1 MCLLGGS
8 GLGRRRADATAARLG
23 SLVFA
28 RGRLTGAGHAECG
41 RQAIGVERR
50 GRLDRC
56 FFARLA
62 GTTTA
67 RCRIVLRHGVV
78 HDRRTIAGR
87 GCGLYRTPVLDLLLA
102 ILAGTLVTLRAIVT
116 AAVGTRPIFAL
127 GTVVALCT
135 LLTLGTVVALDAL
148 LTLGTVV
155 ALDALLA
162 LGTVIALRTLLTL
175 RTVVALRTL
184 VAEAIT
190 ARLDLVEA
198 RLLLGADR
206 IALVA
211 EVVTVVELIE
221 VVTLAAH
228 RLVVGTTALI
238 GKNAEIMI
246 RELQII
252 FRVDPVAGH
261 LGVAGHVLVLFE
273 QLGRVAACAA
283 VDAIAA
289 VTLPLATA
297 AALTLL
303 ATTTAATAA
312 VLTVVDQITV
322 LVLEPKPALA
332 PEARVAIVPG
342 AAITCVSRAC
352 HGRRT
357 AAANDEGRAGVPSNA
372 CR

>member
-67 RCRIVLRHGVV
+67 RRRIVLRHGVV

-127 GTVVALCT
+127 DA

-155 ALDALLA
+155 
-162 LGTVIALRTLLTL
+162 ALRTLLTL

-261 LGVAGHVLVLFE
+261 LGVTGHVLVLFE
-273 QLGRVAACAA
+273 QLGRVTACAA

-342 AAITCVSRAC
+342 AAITCVPRAC

>member
-23 SLVFA
+23 SLVFV
-28 RGRLTGAGHAECG
+28 RGRLTGAGHAECR

-67 RCRIVLRHGVV
+67 RRRIVLRHGVV

-87 GCGLYRTPVLDLLLA
+87 GCGLYRPPVLDLLLA

-155 ALDALLA
+155 
-162 LGTVIALRTLLTL
+162 ALRTLLTL

>member
-41 RQAIGVERR
+41 RQAIGVKRR

-67 RCRIVLRHGVV
+67 RRRIVLRHGVV

-155 ALDALLA
+155 
-162 LGTVIALRTLLTL
+162 ALRTLLTL

>member
-87 GCGLYRTPVLDLLLA
+87 GCGLYRPPVLDLLLA

-127 GTVVALCT
+127 CT

-155 ALDALLA
+155 
-162 LGTVIALRTLLTL
+162 ALRTLLTL

-190 ARLDLVEA
+190 ARLDLVEP

-261 LGVAGHVLVLFE
+261 LGVTGHVLVLFE

>member
-155 ALDALLA
+155 A